1 MRLRGFSARAFAT
14 RTLAPIWWGGGAGA
28 AMVPSLWR
36 LFVVAKEP
44 RGFVVPTERRPR
56 NV

>member
-14 RTLAPIWWGGGAGA
+14 RTMAPIWWGGGAGA